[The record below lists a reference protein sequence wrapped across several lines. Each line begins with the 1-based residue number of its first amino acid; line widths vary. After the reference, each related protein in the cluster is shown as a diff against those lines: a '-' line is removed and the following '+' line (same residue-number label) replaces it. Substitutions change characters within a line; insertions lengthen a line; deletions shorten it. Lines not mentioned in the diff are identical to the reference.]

1 MRSVT
6 FHEITRI
13 EVNVEDINNIYNKIN
28 NNQITKQ

>member
-13 EVNVEDINNIYNKIN
+13 EVNVEDIDNIYNKIN
-28 NNQITKQ
+28 NKTMRH